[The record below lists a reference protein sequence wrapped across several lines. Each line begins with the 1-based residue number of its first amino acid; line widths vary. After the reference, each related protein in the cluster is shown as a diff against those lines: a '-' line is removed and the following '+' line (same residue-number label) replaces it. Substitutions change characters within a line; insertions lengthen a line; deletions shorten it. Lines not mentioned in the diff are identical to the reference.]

1 MDINIYKFVDAY
13 GLGGVVL
20 MVLAL
25 IGSSLVKSKWFSE
38 WWSKSTDKILE
49 WFMRKKTKNI
59 DADLSESD
67 IINHDLFNYIDFW
80 LNSKI
85 PTIQFSS
92 EYRTIVFRK
101 YLSAFLRSYKEKTF
115 KFISSNKY
123 REMDQSELWKSLLEM
138 TNEII
143 HSYERECEDS
153 GVPKIVIMKMKSKNN
168 ETIDLTIDLI
178 QNIINSKFYQS
189 EKNFLKVYSI
199 LNIILSVLE
208 STISASEGVC
218 NGINGQL
225 KGLQI
230 DEGGKTYTEPF

>member
-101 YLSAFLRSYKEKTF
+101 YLSAFLRYYKEKTF

-178 QNIINSKFYQS
+178 QNIINSK
-189 EKNFLKVYSI
+189 
-199 LNIILSVLE
+199 
-208 STISASEGVC
+208 
-218 NGINGQL
+218 INNN
-225 KGLQI
+225 
-230 DEGGKTYTEPF
+230 